1 MVRIKTKLNT
11 NRTDTMSFLYW
22 HLVVKSSVKKWTI
35 CGTQPTVVNSIRR
48 LSCAPHLDRGPEEII
63 LKHFMYIRV
72 QCTWICKKCESYY
85 VIARR
90 FQNNRRGANTP
101 LSEYSLS
108 SLVLKSLDKLT
119 NSLFKNSNSCKTE
132 VAQVARSCLSV
143 HNVPASF
150 YLKQCCWNSLK
161 VYLLEILQM
170 YYHLHWHR

>member
-1 MVRIKTKLNT
+1 
-11 NRTDTMSFLYW
+11 
-22 HLVVKSSVKKWTI
+22 
-35 CGTQPTVVNSIRR
+35 
-48 LSCAPHLDRGPEEII
+48 
-63 LKHFMYIRV
+63 MYIRV

-150 YLKQCCWNSLK
+150 YLKLC
-161 VYLLEILQM
+161 LLELPKSIPPRHIEDVLSSQLTSIRDLFSTNV
-170 YYHLHWHR
+170 LHISTKYFKNNNWQPGKNRPTYLRVKSEVIF